1 MKRQLLCYI
10 HGKDDQWEAFC
21 VDLDLAVAA
30 RTPRQARELL
40 EGAIKLYFESALAA
54 APADRA
60 RLLSRQAPLWFR
72 FKLAFQAAIFAFRS
86 RSTGRGEEQFIVSCP
101 A

>member
-21 VDLDLAVAA
+21 VD
-30 RTPRQARELL
+30 
-40 EGAIKLYFESALAA
+40 LYFESALAA